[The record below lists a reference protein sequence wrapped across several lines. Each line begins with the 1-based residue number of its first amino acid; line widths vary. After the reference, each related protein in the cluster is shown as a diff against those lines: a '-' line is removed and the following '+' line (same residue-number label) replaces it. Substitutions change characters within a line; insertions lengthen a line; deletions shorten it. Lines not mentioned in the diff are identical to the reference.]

1 MSDPKSI
8 IIRDLHSLDDLKQVE
23 AVEKEVW
30 NSSDL
35 DILPVTFIIAAKEA
49 GNLWLGAFDGP
60 RMAGFAF
67 AIFGFEHGKL
77 SIHSHMLAVRPA
89 YRDSDIGYR
98 LKLAQRDRALAMRVG
113 SSLPSVRI
121 EEITWTFD
129 PLQSKNAHLN
139 FAKLGVVSD
148 RYKAD
153 FYGPETSSPL
163 HQNSTDRLWVRWPV
177 ATRRVEDRVRGK
189 DPRPEMLDALS
200 HLQPLV
206 QFNGEGKPA
215 RADLS
220 AALGR
225 QRIAIEIPSDIGTLE
240 QKDLALAK
248 EWREATRW
256 GFTEALKAG
265 FFVAEFCRTVRGQQ
279 GPGVYLLQ
287 KGTVGEYVP
296 GIA

>member
-256 GFTEALKAG
+256 AFTEALKAG